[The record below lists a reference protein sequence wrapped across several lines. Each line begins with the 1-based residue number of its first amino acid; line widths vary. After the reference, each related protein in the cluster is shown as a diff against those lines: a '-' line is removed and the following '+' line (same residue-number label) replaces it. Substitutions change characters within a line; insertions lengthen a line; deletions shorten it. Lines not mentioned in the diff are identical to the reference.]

1 MNVLASFKNNRFYRY
16 FVLLAIVGL
25 IVFLKQFMSLLL
37 LTIIFAY
44 LGLNAGKRVQR
55 VLKLSRAIAIS
66 LVYLVFIGFIIW
78 AIDHGA
84 NTLIHQVKSMIVL
97 ASDSSWRSHGIL
109 KEVYKNFHQYTN
121 SFSTEQ
127 ILTKALS
134 QLNQLG
140 HMIYELILALLFSYI
155 FCITYPQLKTWSLH
169 FLHSPYKKFFGEFYI
184 IIHRFIIILG
194 RLFEVQLLIC
204 VINTAAMVAVLAFL
218 KFPYLLGFTILIFI
232 LGLIPVVGVLLSLVP
247 LTITAFIIG
256 NWHTVIAIL
265 IAVAVIHFLESYF
278 LHPHFMSHRTHMPIL
293 VILLNLIIMEKLF
306 GVWGLVI
313 GLPILTFLL
322 DFFKIQRFRGM

>member
-1 MNVLASFKNNRFYRY
+1 MRVLSALINQRFYRFY
-16 FVLLAIVGL
+16 VLLTIAIA
-25 IVFLKQFMSLLL
+25 IFLLTPFMSLLL

-44 LGLNAGKRVQR
+44 LALNAGKRVQR
-55 VLKLSRAIAIS
+55 LTRLSRGISIS
-66 LVYLVFIGFIIW
+66 LVYLVFVGFVVW

-84 NTLIHQVKSMIVL
+84 NTLIHQMRSMIVM
-97 ASDSSWRSHGIL
+97 ATDSSWHAHGIF
-109 KEVYKNFHQYTN
+109 KEIYKNIHQYTN
-121 SFSTEQ
+121 SISTEQ
-127 ILTKALS
+127 LVTKALA

-140 HMIYELILALLFSYI
+140 HMLYELILALLFSYI
-155 FCITYPQLKTWSLH
+155 FCMTYPQLKNWSLH

-232 LGLIPVVGVLLSLVP
+232 LGLIPVVGVLLSLIP

-256 NWHTVIAIL
+256 DWHTVLAIL
-265 IAVAVIHFLESYF
+265 VAVAVIHTLESYF

-293 VILLNLIIMEKLF
+293 VILLNLIIMEKIF

-313 GLPILTFLL
+313 GLPILTFML
-322 DFFKIQRFRGM
+322 DFFKIQRFRGA